1 MDVLM
6 RLGASNEGLSI
17 DAVIKALIVPGSVA
31 EMGEALVE
39 ISATGGDQ
47 SSMSIPGV
55 FGDDIDY
62 GVDGICSPDGSA
74 WASDDFDAFNILEQ
88 RVLYLPIIA
97 REQGRVN
104 APAVDQHQYR
114 SG

>member
-1 MDVLM
+1 MAVLM

-62 GVDGICSPDGSA
+62 GVT
-74 WASDDFDAFNILEQ
+74 AF
-88 RVLYLPIIA
+88 
-97 REQGRVN
+97 
-104 APAVDQHQYR
+104 APQMVPPGPRMTSMR
-114 SG
+114 SISSSNVSWTCQ